1 MSDRVPH
8 VRVLHRDEC
17 LQLLARKRVGR
28 IAFSHR
34 DRVDIE
40 PLHYVLDGEWIY
52 LRTSAGSKVA
62 TIVHNQWVAFEVDE
76 EEETFRW
83 RSVVVHGSIHMVT
96 ADLSGVE
103 THEHAIEAMRRI
115 IPEAMTRTDP
125 VPFRDVILRIHL
137 DEVTGREAEP
147 VG

>member
-8 VRVLHRDEC
+8 VRELNRDEC
-17 LQLLARKRVGR
+17 LELLARNSVGR
-28 IAFSHR
+28 VAYSHR

-62 TIVHNQWVAFEVDE
+62 AMAHNRWVAFEIDE
-76 EEETFRW
+76 VEELFRW

-96 ADLSGVE
+96 ADASGVE
-103 THEHAIEAMRRI
+103 THEHAIEAMRQI
-115 IPEAMTRTDP
+115 IPESLTETDP

>member
-1 MSDRVPH
+1 MSNRVPY
-8 VRVLHRDEC
+8 VRELNRDEC
-17 LQLLARKRVGR
+17 LELLARNKVGR
-28 IAFSHR
+28 IAFSLR

-62 TIVHNQWVAFEVDE
+62 TIAHNRWIAFEIDE
-76 EEETFRW
+76 VEELFRW
-83 RSVVVHGSIHMVT
+83 RSVVVHGSIHLVT
-96 ADLSGVE
+96 ADSSGVE
-103 THEHAIEAMRRI
+103 THEHAIEAMRQV
-115 IPEAMTRTDP
+115 IPETLTDADP

>member
-1 MSDRVPH
+1 MSHRVPH
-8 VRVLHRDEC
+8 IRDLNRDEC
-17 LQLLARKRVGR
+17 LELLERNSVGR

-62 TIVHNQWVAFEVDE
+62 TIVHNQWIAFEIDE
-76 EEETFRW
+76 VEELFRW
-83 RSVVVHGSIHMVT
+83 RSVVVHGSIHLVT
-96 ADLSGVE
+96 ADASGVE
-103 THEHAIEAMRRI
+103 THEHAIEAMRQI
-115 IPEAMTRTDP
+115 IPEALTETDP

-147 VG
+147 IG